1 MQLKNWEIFQFANG
15 KQKQDPELVR
25 VSSEAG
31 PNWKMGT
38 KKNPTSSGA
47 FLILSLLFKLV
58 V

>member
-31 PNWKMGT
+31 PNWKIGT
-38 KKNPTSSGA
+38 KKPHLKWGS
-47 FLILSLLFKLV
+47 F
-58 V
+58 